1 MVVGHL
7 VKAEMSDDDQTLS
20 LYVVCVP
27 GPRWCQCQRP
37 GIISS
42 LHTLLCCCQ
51 MMPFCDLC
59 VLFLCVRVYTCP
71 VLCYSYYQMYRQSR
85 GHRCPAPGPR
95 YVVWGP
101 PRPRHP
107 RSHQTIPRPQSVS
120 ICLLWLDTA
129 NTMSMWVHVLCVTT
143 FPQHSSHQSANY
155 QYKQV
160 TETKQVPPNTNI
172 NQFPR

>member
-59 VLFLCVRVYTCP
+59 VLFLCVRVCVHLSSVVLQLLPDVQTVPGTP
-71 VLCYSYYQMYRQSR
+71 VSR
-85 GHRCPAPGPR
+85 PWSPLRRVGPAPAPT
-95 YVVWGP
+95 
-101 PRPRHP
+101 
-107 RSHQTIPRPQSVS
+107 SPQ
-120 ICLLWLDTA
+120 
-129 NTMSMWVHVLCVTT
+129 
-143 FPQHSSHQSANY
+143 
-155 QYKQV
+155 
-160 TETKQVPPNTNI
+160 PPNHTTATVSQYLPPLAGHCQYYEYVSSCSLCHYI
-172 NQFPR
+172 SPAFLTPKC